1 MKKIVY
7 TAALILCVC
16 VSGARAATRAET
28 GLFAYETATGMTVG
42 AVFGDLPVL
51 PTDDRLLSATSP
63 VCDHVEIH
71 SMTET
76 NGIMRMRK
84 VQNLDM
90 PAKSTM
96 ALSPQGYH
104 VMLIGLKSPLRDG
117 SVFPLTLTFQSA
129 GTMTLSVPVHSRI
142 AK

>member
-7 TAALILCVC
+7 TAALIFFLC
-16 VSGARAATRAET
+16 SFAAEAATAT

-51 PTDDRLLSATSP
+51 PADDSLLSATSP

-71 SMTET
+71 KMTET
-76 NGIMRMRK
+76 NGIMQMRK
-84 VQNLDM
+84 VQRLDV
-90 PAKSTM
+90 PATRQTS
-96 ALSPQGYH
+96 LSPQGYH
-104 VMLIGLKSPLRDG
+104 VMLMGLKSPLRDG
-117 SVFPLTLTFQSA
+117 TTFPLTLTFKSA
-129 GTMTLSVPVHSRI
+129 GHMTLSVSVHSRI